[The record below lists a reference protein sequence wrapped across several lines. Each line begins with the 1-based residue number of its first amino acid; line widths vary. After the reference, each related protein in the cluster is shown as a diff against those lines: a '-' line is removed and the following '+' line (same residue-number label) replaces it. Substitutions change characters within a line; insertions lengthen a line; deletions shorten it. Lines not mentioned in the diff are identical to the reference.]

1 MASKKGRNCHIPE
14 NATRREIKMS
24 AKISGPFVATEYI
37 DKERWTEAAV
47 WGPDG
52 DLLAHVHSNLGLDW
66 AAIDVAQLF
75 AGAPTAHAL
84 IERAVSG
91 GIDDRWIEEARAYLN
106 TPHTLQEPANATNNA
121 DGPKG

>member
-1 MASKKGRNCHIPE
+1 M
-14 NATRREIKMS
+14 KMT
-24 AKISGPFVATEYI
+24 AKITGPFLATQYL

-66 AAIDVAQLF
+66 KALDVAQLF

-84 IERAVSG
+84 IEQAVSG
-91 GIDDRWIEEARAYLN
+91 EIDDRWIEEARAYLN
-106 TPHTLQEPANATNNA
+106 TLHTLQEPANATNDA